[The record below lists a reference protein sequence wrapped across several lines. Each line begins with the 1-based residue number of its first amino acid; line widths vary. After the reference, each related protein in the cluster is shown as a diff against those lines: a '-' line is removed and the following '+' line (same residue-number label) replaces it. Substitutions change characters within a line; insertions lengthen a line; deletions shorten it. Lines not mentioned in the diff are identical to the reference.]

1 MNINATLIGQTIA
14 FIVFVWFC
22 RRFIWPHIMQALEDR
37 RARISEGLAAAERGQ
52 QELATAEERARAV
65 VDDAKSQAKEILA
78 QAQHRADEIVQGSKD
93 EARVEGDKLLS
104 AAQSEI
110 DQERNQAREE
120 LRAEVVAIALA
131 GAEQVLMREVDAR
144 VHSETLEK
152 LAARI

>member
-1 MNINATLIGQTIA
+1 MRTRS
-14 FIVFVWFC
+14 C
-22 RRFIWPHIMQALEDR
+22 
-37 RARISEGLAAAERGQ
+37 
-52 QELATAEERARAV
+52 
-65 VDDAKSQAKEILA
+65 K
-78 QAQHRADEIVQGSKD
+78 GSKD
-93 EARVEGDKLLS
+93 EARVEGGKLLS

-131 GAEQVLMREVDAR
+131 GAEQVLMREVDAS

>member
-22 RRFIWPHIMQALEDR
+22 RRYIWPHIMQALEDR

-52 QELATAEERARAV
+52 QELETASERARAV
-65 VDDAKSQAKEILA
+65 MDDAKSQAKEILA

-93 EARVEGDKLLS
+93 EARAEGGKLLS
-104 AAQSEI
+104 AAQAEI

-131 GAEQVLMREVDAR
+131 GAEQVLMREVDHR

>member
-22 RRFIWPHIMQALEDR
+22 RRYIWPHIMQALEDR

-52 QELATAEERARAV
+52 RELANASDRARAV
-65 VDDAKSQAKEILA
+65 IDEAKEQAKQILV
-78 QAQHRADEIVQGSKD
+78 QAQHRADEIVEGSKD
-93 EARVEGDKLLS
+93 DARAEGDKLLH

-131 GAEQVLMREVDAR
+131 GAEQVLMREVDAKA
-144 VHSETLEK
+144 HSETLEK
-152 LAARI
+152 LAAQI

>member
-22 RRFIWPHIMQALEDR
+22 RRYIWPHIMQALEDR

-52 QELATAEERARAV
+52 QELATASVRAKEV
-65 VDDAKSQAKEILA
+65 LDDAKSQAKEILA

-131 GAEQVLMREVDAR
+131 GAEQVLMREVDSR

>member
-22 RRFIWPHIMQALEDR
+22 RRYIWPHIMQALEDR

-52 QELATAEERARAV
+52 QELATASVRARAV
-65 VDDAKSQAKEILA
+65 LDDAKSQAKEILA

-93 EARVEGDKLLS
+93 EARVEGDKLLT

>member
-22 RRFIWPHIMQALEDR
+22 RRYIWPHIMQALEDR
-37 RARISEGLAAAERGQ
+37 RDRISEGLAAAERGQ
-52 QELATAEERARAV
+52 QELATASERARV
-65 VDDAKSQAKEILA
+65 VMDDAKAQAKEILA
-78 QAQHRADEIVQGSKD
+78 QAQHRADAIVQGSKD
-93 EARVEGDKLLS
+93 EARAEGAKLLS

-110 DQERNQAREE
+110 DQEMNQAREE

-131 GAEQVLMREVDAR
+131 GAEQVLMREVDAK

>member
-22 RRFIWPHIMQALEDR
+22 RRYIWPHIMQALEDR
-37 RARISEGLAAAERGQ
+37 RVRITEGLAAAERGQ
-52 QELATAEERARAV
+52 QELAMSEGRAQAL
-65 VDDAKSQAKEILA
+65 VDEAKEQAKEILA
-78 QAQHRADEIVQGSKD
+78 QAQHRADEIVHGSKD
-93 EARVEGDKLLS
+93 EARAEGEKILN

-120 LRAEVVAIALA
+120 LRAEVVTIALA
-131 GAEQVLMREVDAR
+131 GVEQVLMREVDAR

-152 LAARI
+152 LAAQI

>member
-22 RRFIWPHIMQALEDR
+22 RRYIWPHIMQALEDR

-52 QELATAEERARAV
+52 QELATASVRARAV
-65 VDDAKSQAKEILA
+65 LDDAKSQAKEILA

-120 LRAEVVAIALA
+120 LRAEVVAVALA

>member
-22 RRFIWPHIMQALEDR
+22 RRYIWPHIMQALEDR

-52 QELATAEERARAV
+52 QELATAEERSRAV
-65 VDDAKSQAKEILA
+65 LDDAKAQAKEILA

-93 EARVEGDKLLS
+93 EARVEGGKLLS

>member
-37 RARISEGLAAAERGQ
+37 RTRIAEGLAAAERGQ
-52 QELATAEERARAV
+52 QELASAEERARSV
-65 VDDAKSQAKEILA
+65 IDEAKEQAKEILV
-78 QAQHRADEIVQGSKD
+78 QAQHRADEIVEGSKD
-93 EARVEGDKLLS
+93 EARAEG
-104 AAQSEI
+104 E
-110 DQERNQAREE
+110 ERNQAREE

-131 GAEQVLMREVDAR
+131 GAEQVLMREVDAK

-152 LAARI
+152 LAAQI